1 MTDQMP
7 DFDSMSPEEL
17 MAWMESL
24 AKRQGAHEGF
34 TTAADMQVAEIDPN
48 LVSVDEPGYIP
59 YGMDTEKWEL
69 KKAEEERRKQERLSQ
84 MSTPP
89 APAPIQQA
97 PPPAPTPVPQ
107 APPPAPEPVKAQAA
121 DATPDF
127 DNMTPE
133 QLMLWMESL
142 AKRQGADEGLT
153 TAANMQVAEVDAAS
167 VHLDEPGYI
176 PYGMDAATWERKQ
189 EQERQRKESRR
200 AQAQQPAQQTPPPAP
215 APVPQAP
222 PPAPEPEPSF
232 EFEESSFDF
241 DFDETVKGEPVAQG
255 DDPLSWLESIAAG
268 STADTPQL
276 DFDFSALNELGQA
289 PAAAA
294 AAPTDDP
301 LAWLESLS
309 QSGDDLAGLAQFSL
323 DNLADSPPA
332 QQTPPPAPKTVS
344 APEPTDTLEWLESLA
359 KRQGASEEELVTSAS
374 IDIPIPS
381 QTASD
386 APGYTDFSIDNNTNL
401 SQGEFDFELELPID
415 ESAFDVDTLDSDSD
429 NDWLSALASGQIE
442 PNMPPFVDENA
453 AEKEEAPPKEI
464 LSRLE
469 QGQNISSDEMA
480 DWMSNLLEHGAK
492 RNVPDY
498 IDEEDESDSLEQSEL
513 PDWLLQQVGTPP
525 AGEAASPAPLTEDII
540 EPPAPDMPEWLRDSF
555 EEEAEE
561 LSFDS
566 IFADEIE
573 QGAVITDEHD
583 AVEFESEPIEELP
596 VNADDPWVEAFE
608 EERRAGD
615 DIPEWYR
622 ERLQMVSGGTLE
634 DMPEMPIGAPL
645 PAAALPDEQ
654 ELSLGELQDLPD
666 WLDIEAA
673 PAAPMVIEASAEPVS
688 AIEQGSLDD
697 MPAWLK
703 QQITSEQPAAE
714 DIPDWLK
721 EAGIEEV
728 AVEEV
733 PDWLLETAPEEA
745 VTPTP
750 APQVIPTPAPT
761 PAPQPKPAVSPAPVV
776 MVTAAADVTHALNEA
791 RSKAR
796 AGEIDSAL
804 VSYEA
809 VVRANDGLD
818 AVVADLT
825 TMLGDEKLKKNPAIY
840 RVLGDGLMR
849 QGQLQQA
856 LDTYRKALNL
866 L

>member
-7 DFDSMSPEEL
+7 DFDSMTPDEL

-48 LVSVDEPGYIP
+48 SVSVDEPGYIP
-59 YGMDTEKWEL
+59 YGMDTEKWEM

-84 MSTPP
+84 MS
-89 APAPIQQA
+89 ASA
-97 PPPAPTPVPQ
+97 PPPAPIPQSAPPPAPVPQ
-107 APPPAPEPVKAQAA
+107 APPPAPEPVTAQAA
-121 DATPDF
+121 ESGMPDF

-153 TAANMQVAEVDAAS
+153 TTADMKVAEVDAAS
-167 VHLDEPGYI
+167 VQLDEPGYI

-189 EQERQRKESRR
+189 EEERKRKEARR
-200 AQAQQPAQQTPPPAP
+200 AQAQPPAPPPAP
-215 APVPQAP
+215 APAPQ
-222 PPAPEPEPSF
+222 PAF
-232 EFEESSFDF
+232 EQEQPAFDF
-241 DFDETVKGEPVAQG
+241 DFDETVKGEPAEQG
-255 DDPLSWLESIAAG
+255 ADPLSWLESIAAG
-268 STADTPQL
+268 SASDAPAL

-294 AAPTDDP
+294 TPNDDP

-309 QSGDDLAGLAQFSL
+309 QSGDDLAGLAQFSI
-323 DNLADSPPA
+323 DSLADTPRAP
-332 QQTPPPAPKTVS
+332 QTPSPAPNPSSEAEV
-344 APEPTDTLEWLESLA
+344 TDTLEWLESLA
-359 KRQGASEEELVTSAS
+359 KRQGANEEELVTSAS
-374 IDIPIPS
+374 IDVPIPPH
-381 QTASD
+381 TASD
-386 APGYTDFSIDNNTNL
+386 APGYTDFSIDNSSNL
-401 SQGEFDFELELPID
+401 GQGEFDFELELPID
-415 ESAFDVDTLDSDSD
+415 ETAFDVDTLDNDTD

-453 AEKEEAPPKEI
+453 AARDEAPPKEI

-492 RNVPDY
+492 RDVPDY
-498 IDEEDESDSLEQSEL
+498 LDDEDDSDSLEQSEL

-525 AGEAASPAPLTEDII
+525 PAEAASPAPLTEDII

-566 IFADEIE
+566 IFAEEIE

-583 AVEFESEPIEELP
+583 AIALENEMLEDLP

-622 ERLQMVSGGTLE
+622 ERLQIVSAVGADALTE
-634 DMPEMPIGAPL
+634 APIGEPL
-645 PAAALPDEQ
+645 PVATLPDEQ
-654 ELSLGELQDLPD
+654 ELGLGELQDLPD
-666 WLDIEAA
+666 WLDLDAA
-673 PAAPMVIEASAEPVS
+673 PAAPMVIQAAAEPVES
-688 AIEQGSLDD
+688 IEQGSLDD

-745 VTPTP
+745 VTPVPTP
-750 APQVIPTPAPT
+750 APQVIST
-761 PAPQPKPAVSPAPVV
+761 PAPQPKPAVSPAPI
-776 MVTAAADVTHALNEA
+776 VTVAAAADVTAALSEA
-791 RSKAR
+791 RTKAR

-809 VVRANDGLD
+809 VVRANNSLE
-818 AVVADLT
+818 AVVTDLT
-825 TMLGDEKLKKNPAIY
+825 AMLNDEKLKKNPAIY